1 VIGSRHKARYSR
13 GPGLEMSQDPPNAP
27 SDSAVQD
34 SVSTSQPEPIDDA
47 AQSIAT
53 PVQEVSDQSADAS
66 ASPGST
72 EANEDIAA
80 TASPNDDAA
89 THEESDEDASD
100 DSQPPG
106 DDSSDDSQQ
115 AGDAADGDGAKK
127 KKRRRKKK
135 KPGVAGEALSDAPP
149 RASQRPH
156 AHERVPFRIGEQ
168 VYGKVT
174 AVLDEAIMIDLAG
187 KALGIFDRAE
197 MASDDLVPQV
207 SDSFVAEVHNDGGRG
222 GCVVLSRKRLREE
235 DVKPEVEKACQ
246 EGTLVKALV
255 TGTIKGGI
263 EVDILGLRAFAPAS
277 GMDLHPANANFAAF
291 VGQRLDF
298 KVIQYEKSGRDV
310 VVTRRPMLE
319 AEAHERRKHA
329 LTLLSEGQ
337 VLEGV
342 VRTVVDWGLFVALPE
357 AENLEGLVH
366 ASEASHDPRPR
377 LVDLF
382 KPGERL
388 QVQITKIDEKG
399 KIWLS
404 RKALVDDPWSSARE
418 KYSQNSRHQ
427 GTVTSVENFGAFIEL
442 EPGIEG
448 LMHVADIS
456 FDPIEHPSEKL
467 KTGDKID
474 VVIAHLDGRNRKLAL
489 HPAPS
494 GAQAEEA
501 PQKIMRNQ
509 TVKVEVMKIEAT
521 GLVVRVLGV
530 TGRASRGYIP
540 AGQTGTPRGTEL
552 RKSFKQGAKIDAKIL
567 DLDPRRG
574 EPKLTIRGLAED
586 EERRAAKEYRQKVK
600 AESSFG
606 TLGDLF
612 KKTKLV
618 VAPPPADAES
628 DKSSESD

>member
-1 VIGSRHKARYSR
+1 
-13 GPGLEMSQDPPNAP
+13 MSQDTPNTP
-27 SDSAVQD
+27 SDSASFGSGSENSIEPTEGATE
-34 SVSTSQPEPIDDA
+34 SVVTLSPSPSESPA
-47 AQSIAT
+47 A
-53 PVQEVSDQSADAS
+53 SDGTTD
-66 ASPGST
+66 
-72 EANEDIAA
+72 
-80 TASPNDDAA
+80 
-89 THEESDEDASD
+89 ESEDASSD
-100 DSQPPG
+100 ASQE
-106 DDSSDDSQQ
+106 SSDGDESEATPQ
-115 AGDAADGDGAKK
+115 AGEAASDPTKK

-135 KPGVAGEALSDAPP
+135 KPLTGAEGASEAPARP
-149 RASQRPH
+149 SQRAH
-156 AHERVPFRIGEQ
+156 AHDRVPFRIGEQ
-168 VYGKVT
+168 VFGKVT
-174 AVLDEAIMIDLAG
+174 AILDEAIMVDLSG

-197 MASDDLVPQV
+197 MAPDDLVPQV
-207 SDSFVAEVHNDGGRG
+207 GDNFVAEVHNDGGRG

-246 EGTLVKALV
+246 EGSLIKGLV

-277 GMDLHPANANFAAF
+277 GMDLHPANANFAAL
-291 VGQRLDF
+291 VGQRMDF
-298 KVIQYEKSGRDV
+298 KVIQYDKGGRDV

-337 VLEGV
+337 VMEGV

-382 KPGERL
+382 KPGEKL

-404 RKALVDDPWSSARE
+404 RKAMVDDPWASARE
-418 KYSQNSRHQ
+418 KFATWSRHQ
-427 GTVTSVENFGAFIEL
+427 GTVTGVENFGAFIEL

-448 LMHVADIS
+448 LLHVADMS
-456 FDPIEHPSEKL
+456 FEPIENPGEKM
-467 KTGDKID
+467 KVGDKVD
-474 VVIAHLDGRNRKLAL
+474 VVIAHVDGRSRKLAFHL
-489 HPAPS
+489 APTPEHADES
-494 GAQAEEA
+494 
-501 PQKIMRNQ
+501 PQKIMRNAI
-509 TVKVEVMKIEAT
+509 VKVEVVKIEAT

-530 TGRASRGYIP
+530 TGRSARGYIP

-552 RKSFKQGAKIDAKIL
+552 RKAFKLNSKIDAKIL

-586 EERRAAKEYRQKVK
+586 EERRAAKEYRQKMK

-612 KKTKLV
+612 KSKFGK
-618 VAPPPADAES
+618 AAAQPEADAE
-628 DKSSESD
+628 KPSETD

>member
-1 VIGSRHKARYSR
+1 
-13 GPGLEMSQDPPNAP
+13 MSQDPPITP
-27 SDSAVQD
+27 SDSAALGPASSFQVEATEAATESSVTSDTQSSEPRVD
-34 SVSTSQPEPIDDA
+34 SA
-47 AQSIAT
+47 A
-53 PVQEVSDQSADAS
+53 SAPSESPGDSESS
-66 ASPGST
+66 ASPSDDT
-72 EANEDIAA
+72 TPDDDTAMDA
-80 TASPNDDAA
+80 TSSDSDDA
-89 THEESDEDASD
+89 D
-100 DSQPPG
+100 DSKQTG
-106 DDSSDDSQQ
+106 E
-115 AGDAADGDGAKK
+115 AADSARR

-135 KPGVAGEALSDAPP
+135 KPNSGAESSSSEPP
-149 RASQRPH
+149 ARQSQRGH

-168 VYGKVT
+168 VFGKVT
-174 AVLDEAIMIDLAG
+174 AVLDEAIMIDLSG

-197 MASDDLVPQV
+197 MAPDDLVPQV
-207 SDSFVAEVHNDGGRG
+207 GDSFVAEVHNDGGRG

-246 EGTLVKALV
+246 DGTLIKGLV

-291 VGQRLDF
+291 LGQRLEF
-298 KVIQYEKSGRDV
+298 KVIQYEKNGRDV

-337 VLEGV
+337 ALEGV

-377 LVDLF
+377 LMDLF
-382 KPGERL
+382 KPGDKL

-404 RKALVDDPWSSARE
+404 RKALVDDPWALARE
-418 KYSQNSRHQ
+418 KYAPLSRHE
-427 GTVTSVENFGAFIEL
+427 GTVTAVENFGAFIEL
-442 EPGIEG
+442 EPGVEG
-448 LMHVADIS
+448 LLHVADMS
-456 FDPIEHPSEKL
+456 FEPIEHPNEKL
-467 KTGDKID
+467 KEGDKVN
-474 VVIAHLDGRNRKLAL
+474 VVVAHVDGRNRKLAL
-489 HPAPS
+489 HLAPS
-494 GAQAEEA
+494 AEQADEA
-501 PQKIMRNQ
+501 PQKIMRNS
-509 TVKVEVMKIEAT
+509 TVKVEVVKIEAS

-530 TGRASRGYIP
+530 TGRAARGYIP

-552 RKSFKQGAKIDAKIL
+552 RKSFKLGGRIDAKIL

-574 EPKLTIRGLAED
+574 EPKLSIRGLAED
-586 EERRAAKEYRQKVK
+586 EERRAARDYRQKMK

-612 KKTKLV
+612 KSKFGNL
-618 VAPPPADAES
+618 PASTDADTDKPSGS
-628 DKSSESD
+628 D

>member
-1 VIGSRHKARYSR
+1 
-13 GPGLEMSQDPPNAP
+13 MSQDDPPNTP
-27 SDSAVQD
+27 SDSVELGSD
-34 SVSTSQPEPIDDA
+34 SSFHP
-47 AQSIAT
+47 
-53 PVQEVSDQSADAS
+53 
-66 ASPGST
+66 
-72 EANEDIAA
+72 AA
-80 TASPNDDAA
+80 TADATEFVAPPGPDVSESSPAIMA
-89 THEESDEDASD
+89 PSQGLAESSADFETSASSGVAQDVTGESEDEAFD
-100 DSQPPG
+100 DSQQSG
-106 DDSSDDSQQ
+106 EESSDDSLPP
-115 AGDAADGDGAKK
+115 GDASDADAAKK
-127 KKRRRKKK
+127 KKRRRKKRR
-135 KPGVAGEALSDAPP
+135 PTAGAEGASEPP
-149 RASQRPH
+149 TRPSQRAH
-156 AHERVPFRIGEQ
+156 AHERVPFRVGEQ
-168 VYGKVT
+168 VFGKVT
-174 AVLDEAIMIDLAG
+174 AVLDEAIMIDLSG

-197 MASDDLVPQV
+197 MAPDDLVPQV
-207 SDSFVAEVHNDGGRG
+207 ADSFVAEVHNDGGRG

-235 DVKPEVEKACQ
+235 EIKPEVEKACL
-246 EGTLVKALV
+246 EGTLVKGLV

-263 EVDILGLRAFAPAS
+263 EVDIFGLRAFAPAS
-277 GMDLHPANANFAAF
+277 GMDLHPANANFASL

-298 KVIQYEKSGRDV
+298 KVIQFEKSGRDV

-337 VLEGV
+337 VLDGV

-382 KPGERL
+382 KPGEHI
-388 QVQITKIDEKG
+388 QVQITKIDDKG

-404 RKALVDDPWSSARE
+404 RRALVDDPWSLARE
-418 KYSQNSRHQ
+418 KYAPLSRHQ
-427 GTVTSVENFGAFIEL
+427 GTVTSIENFGVFIEL

-467 KTGDKID
+467 KEGDKLD
-474 VVIAHLDGRNRKLAL
+474 VIVAHMDGRNRKIAL

-494 GAQAEEA
+494 AEQANEA
-501 PQKIMRNQ
+501 PQKIVRNS
-509 TVKVEVMKIEAT
+509 TVKVEVMKIESS
-521 GLVVRVLGV
+521 GLVVRLLGA
-530 TGRASRGYIP
+530 TGRAARGYIP
-540 AGQTGTPRGTEL
+540 AGQTGTPRGSEL
-552 RKSFKQGAKIDAKIL
+552 RKSFKLGGRIDAKIV

-574 EPKLTIRGLAED
+574 EPKLSIRGLAED

-612 KKTKLV
+612 KNKFASV
-618 VAPPPADAES
+618 PPATDSES
-628 DKSSESD
+628 NKSSGSD

>member
-1 VIGSRHKARYSR
+1 
-13 GPGLEMSQDPPNAP
+13 MSQDPPIAP
-27 SDSAVQD
+27 SDSAALGSD
-34 SVSTSQPEPIDDA
+34 STFQPEANDDA
-47 AQSIAT
+47 T
-53 PVQEVSDQSADAS
+53 PPLANPDTDSSESSADFSASVPDFAKSSVDLEAPLSPVIEPSVTDESDEERDDDSPPPSHSDDAS
-66 ASPGST
+66 A
-72 EANEDIAA
+72 A
-80 TASPNDDAA
+80 DAA
-89 THEESDEDASD
+89 R
-100 DSQPPG
+100 
-106 DDSSDDSQQ
+106 
-115 AGDAADGDGAKK
+115 K

-135 KPGVAGEALSDAPP
+135 KPTSGAEGTSEPP
-149 RASQRPH
+149 TRPSQRVH

-174 AVLDEAIMIDLAG
+174 AVLDEAIMIDLSG

-197 MASDDLVPQV
+197 MAPDDLVPQV
-207 SDSFVAEVHNDGGRG
+207 GDSFVAEVHNDGGRG
-222 GCVVLSRKRLREE
+222 GFVVLSRKRLREE

-246 EGTLVKALV
+246 EGTLVKGLV

-291 VGQRLDF
+291 LGQRLEF

-329 LTLLSEGQ
+329 LTLLTEGQ

-366 ASEASHDPRPR
+366 ASEASHDPRSR
-377 LVDLF
+377 LIDLF
-382 KPGERL
+382 KPGDRL

-404 RKALVDDPWSSARE
+404 RKALVDDPWASARE
-418 KYSQNSRHQ
+418 KYAPYSRHQ
-427 GTVTSVENFGAFIEL
+427 GLVTSIENFGAFIEL

-448 LMHVADIS
+448 LLHVADMA
-456 FDPIEHPSEKL
+456 FEPIEHPSEKL
-467 KTGDKID
+467 KEGDKVD
-474 VVIAHLDGRNRKLAL
+474 VVVAHLDGRNRKLAL
-489 HPAPS
+489 HLAPS
-494 GAQAEEA
+494 TEHADEP
-501 PQKIMRNQ
+501 PQKIMRNS
-509 TVKVEVMKIEAT
+509 TVKVEVMKIESS

-530 TGRASRGYIP
+530 TGRAARGYIP

-552 RKSFKQGAKIDAKIL
+552 RKSFKQGGRIDAKIL

-586 EERRAAKEYRQKVK
+586 EERRAAKEYRQKMK

-612 KKTKLV
+612 KSKLANV
-618 VAPPPADAES
+618 PAATDSES
-628 DKSSESD
+628 DKSSGGD

>member
-1 VIGSRHKARYSR
+1 
-13 GPGLEMSQDPPNAP
+13 MSQDPPSTP
-27 SDSAVQD
+27 SDSAAVGPD
-34 SVSTSQPEPIDDA
+34 SSFQIESTDDA
-47 AQSIAT
+47 VQSIVT
-53 PVQEVSDQSADAS
+53 PDTHPSEQPMDLAAPPPTIAEPPADSGTPSDAS
-66 ASPGST
+66 SL
-72 EANEDIAA
+72 D
-80 TASPNDDAA
+80 DDARA
-89 THEESDEDASD
+89 IDAS
-100 DSQPPG
+100 QH
-106 DDSSDDSQQ
+106 SDADETEDSQQ
-115 AGDAADGDGAKK
+115 SGDAADAARK

-135 KPGVAGEALSDAPP
+135 KPNSVAEATSEPP
-149 RASQRPH
+149 ARPSQRAH

-168 VYGKVT
+168 VFGKVT
-174 AVLDEAIMIDLAG
+174 AVLDEAIMIDLSG

-197 MASDDLVPQV
+197 MAPDDLVPQV
-207 SDSFVAEVHNDGGRG
+207 GDSFVAEVHNDGGRG

-246 EGTLVKALV
+246 EGTPVKGLV

-291 VGQRLDF
+291 LGQRLEF

-329 LTLLSEGQ
+329 LTLLSESQ

-366 ASEASHDPRPR
+366 ASEASHDPRSR
-377 LVDLF
+377 LTDLF
-382 KPGERL
+382 KPGDKL

-404 RKALVDDPWSSARE
+404 RKALVDDPWASARE
-418 KYSQNSRHQ
+418 KFAPLSRHE

-448 LMHVADIS
+448 LLHVADMS
-456 FDPIEHPSEKL
+456 FEPIENPNEKL
-467 KTGDKID
+467 KAGDKVD
-474 VVIAHLDGRNRKLAL
+474 VVVAHVDGRNRKLAL
-489 HPAPS
+489 HLAPTA
-494 GAQAEEA
+494 AQAEETA
-501 PQKIMRNQ
+501 QKIMRNS
-509 TVKVEVMKIEAT
+509 TVKVEVVKIEPT

-530 TGRASRGYIP
+530 TGRSARGYIP

-552 RKSFKQGAKIDAKIL
+552 RKAFKLGGRMDAKIV

-586 EERRAAKEYRQKVK
+586 EERRAAKEYRQKMK

-612 KKTKLV
+612 KSKFGNL
-618 VAPPPADAES
+618 PATADTDT